1 MPRSSTFVGFANIV
15 LAATPILALMVAY
28 VTPLAH

>member
-1 MPRSSTFVGFANIV
+1 MPRASSFLAFANIV

>member
-1 MPRSSTFVGFANIV
+1 MHRSSSFIGFANIV

-28 VTPLAH
+28 VTPLTH

>member
-1 MPRSSTFVGFANIV
+1 MTRSASFLGFANVV

-28 VTPLAH
+28 VAPLAG